1 MLRKAFCG
9 FDAHVAKSDQSLRG
23 LRPPNPRGFFDRLS
37 AGPGAY
43 APGPALLF
51 GRPGGPQGRLAAKRR
66 RPPPKGRKKPGP
78 TLNGGRR
85 YRLGERGV
93 QGLAFPGAKPG
104 PMAYG
109 GRLYPSAAGYRPRA
123 TPAAVARISPPA
135 QGLVMPG
142 SSSGGRSGAGRFPG
156 YAPARPGSGAGRN
169 PGRRAASRCLRR

>member
-1 MLRKAFCG
+1 MFLLSWMPMFNSSIMIVLPLPWPTKAPF
-9 FDAHVAKSDQSLRG
+9 STG
-23 LRPPNPRGFFDRLS
+23 LN
-37 AGPGAY
+37 GAS
-43 APGPALLF
+43 PKLLF
-51 GRPGGPQGRLAAKRR
+51 CVYFCLTSA
-66 RPPPKGRKKPGP
+66 P
-78 TLNGGRR
+78 TLNGAGRR

-109 GRLYPSAAGYRPRA
+109 PGRLYPSAAGYRPRA